1 MMDSTAGDDGDFP
14 PNPFRSGGATQQ
26 QQAQPSLLPPTQEQ
40 EQQDFFSTPTPV
52 MDPLSTTT
60 PSPMDMNNNMQG
72 SMNNNMN
79 NNGMMQGNMK
89 TMNKA
94 APREQ
99 QSSMQAPPPRS
110 WWQSCKACCNMNTY
124 AQYFDIDTIDIKT
137 RILGSITHFYQPD
150 YFRTNVVGSER
161 TDSLKGPDL
170 YGPFW
175 VTMTLV
181 FLVAVRNENV
191 LLLYSSMNASF
202 SHYVFLS
209 HSFIHRLLPILP
221 PTCIPIT

>member
-60 PSPMDMNNNMQG
+60 PSPMDMNNNNMQG

-94 APREQ
+94 APQEQ

-181 FLVAVRNENV
+181 FLVAVRNEMCC
-191 LLLYSSMNASF
+191 Y
-202 SHYVFLS
+202 
-209 HSFIHRLLPILP
+209 
-221 PTCIPIT
+221 CIVV